1 MASPGVSQVDEAAV
15 MQVLGDYY
23 RAFSSLDLQKIL
35 PFIHEPALLM
45 APQGVVAAP
54 TRTEVAA
61 VIAPTLEGLRA
72 KGYAR
77 SELTRTRL
85 TMLGSASALI
95 IGVAERY
102 KADGQPLESAGV
114 TYLLQRTGAG
124 WKIAVMILD
133 DTGGAG
139 PRN

>member
-1 MASPGVSQVDEAAV
+1 
-15 MQVLGDYY
+15 MQVLSDYY

-35 PFIHEPALLM
+35 PFIHEPTLLM

-72 KGYAR
+72 RGYGR

-85 TMLGSASALI
+85 TLLGSASALV

-102 KADGQPLESAGV
+102 KADGQPLERAGV
-114 TYLLQRTGAG
+114 TYLLQKTDSG
-124 WKIAVMILD
+124 WKITVLILD
-133 DTGGAG
+133 DSAGAA